1 MIFQQIESLVF
12 ISFWSIYCKTLSYT
26 FWISSMREP
35 ISCFDSESSFFP
47 SHNEMINRF
56 WWEVFIVWRWVEW
69 WRWWWQCWRSWRG
82 KHWITGGHRMAV
94 ILHEIQFRFC
104 QREHIQQRIILKEER
119 FLSRFLKFFTILLPF
134 CLDYFESELIW
145 MSLSM
150 SCQVYLRV
158 KSFLELC

>member
-94 ILHEIQFRFC
+94 ILHEI
-104 QREHIQQRIILKEER
+104 IQLRTRQVANLIFLLKSL
-119 FLSRFLKFFTILLPF
+119 FIDLFSRFASLTNIYKWLLKF
-134 CLDYFESELIW
+134 E
-145 MSLSM
+145 
-150 SCQVYLRV
+150 
-158 KSFLELC
+158 